1 MTLIEC
7 PECGR
12 EVSDQAEA
20 CPDCA
25 FPISAEQDLSQ
36 GGSEEVQ
43 TIEATGKSY
52 KAQMALGV
60 AGMVLGVIVL
70 VAGAANESTGA
81 SIFGATIAG
90 TGLLAYLSGR
100 ASAWWEHE

>member
-1 MTLIEC
+1 MALIEC
-7 PECGR
+7 PECGH

-20 CPDCA
+20 CPSCA
-25 FPISAEQDLSQ
+25 FPVGAERDPSR
-36 GGSEEVQ
+36 GKDEEVQ

-60 AGMVLGVIVL
+60 AGMILGVIIL
-70 VAGAANESTGA
+70 VAGATNESTGA
-81 SIFGATIAG
+81 SILGATISG
-90 TGLLAYLSGR
+90 TALLAYLSGR